1 MTGSEIQE
9 ALDKLCLEMK
19 DSLSGFLFCGILKC
33 SDGTIMAKA
42 SASVELL
49 KTAEETSPFFT
60 TIVTQVK
67 NVVFLSESLQIKEIH
82 SILIETDKVT
92 YVIGVSN
99 KGKFFNL
106 LVLERDKANIGI
118 ARALIEKSRPLAMAL
133 DEQL

>member
-33 SDGTIMAKA
+33 SDGTIMAKS

-67 NVVFLSESLQIKEIH
+67 NVVFLSESLQIKEKN
-82 SILIETDKVT
+82 SILTETDKVT

-99 KGKFFNL
+99 KGKFL
-106 LVLERDKANIGI
+106 T
-118 ARALIEKSRPLAMAL
+118 S
-133 DEQL
+133 

>member
-42 SASVELL
+42 SSSVELL

-67 NVVFLSESLQIKEIH
+67 NVLLLSDSLQIKEIH
-82 SILIETDKVT
+82 TILIQTDKVS

-99 KGKFFNL
+99 KGKFFI
-106 LVLERDKANIGI
+106 VFALERDKANIGI
-118 ARALIEKSRPLAMAL
+118 TRALLVKNRPLAMLL

>member
-33 SDGTIMAKA
+33 SDGTI
-42 SASVELL
+42 
-49 KTAEETSPFFT
+49 
-60 TIVTQVK
+60 VTQVK
-67 NVVFLSESLQIKEIH
+67 NDVSLSESLQIKEIH

-118 ARALIEKSRPLAMAL
+118 ARALIEKSRPLAMVL

>member
-1 MTGSEIQE
+1 M
-9 ALDKLCLEMK
+9 
-19 DSLSGFLFCGILKC
+19 
-33 SDGTIMAKA
+33 
-42 SASVELL
+42 
-49 KTAEETSPFFT
+49 
-60 TIVTQVK
+60 K

-118 ARALIEKSRPLAMAL
+118 ARVLIEKSRPLAMAL

>member
-42 SASVELL
+42 SVSVELL

-118 ARALIEKSRPLAMAL
+118 ARVLIEKSRPLAMAL